1 MTSETG
7 SEASLKEARQTL
19 AAALAMLERIERGEA
34 GFPSFGGVTQ
44 ARGAIAAVIEHLDAY
59 VRRRGDKRAGK

>member
-1 MTSETG
+1 MISKTG

-19 AAALAMLERIERGEA
+19 AAALAMLEKIERGEA

-44 ARGAIAAVIEHLDAY
+44 ARGATAAVIEHMDAY
-59 VRRRGDKRAGK
+59 IKRRGGKEAGK